1 MGFSVFAWTV
11 VCAGQINH
19 IAFLATAIPPLWS
32 FASFVLAGRGVSPL
46 PASLRPVS
54 EQAGWPAEGRQSA
67 FLGGYRPDTLTK
79 EAKKMT
85 TILAIVGVAV
95 VVYIL
100 WHLAFFLKNFGS
112 SEDRRL
118 WEVTH

>member
-1 MGFSVFAWTV
+1 
-11 VCAGQINH
+11 
-19 IAFLATAIPPLWS
+19 
-32 FASFVLAGRGVSPL
+32 
-46 PASLRPVS
+46 
-54 EQAGWPAEGRQSA
+54 
-67 FLGGYRPDTLTK
+67 
-79 EAKKMT
+79 MT